1 MVVNYCFHAFGAAIS
16 DFDDAASV
24 KDLAEAVVLR
34 KMLIK

>member
-1 MVVNYCFHAFGAAIS
+1 MIVNFCFYAFGATIAE
-16 DFDDAASV
+16 FDAVSV